1 MTCALKRS
9 LWGLLV
15 GSSLEKGQE
24 WKQGTQVEGGYFSR
38 LGESCGG
45 LIKVEAVEM
54 ERKDDLREAA
64 YDVFGSRLT
73 SVITKGHFP
82 ETPL

>member
-1 MTCALKRS
+1 MESR
-9 LWGLLV
+9 
-15 GSSLEKGQE
+15 
-24 WKQGTQVEGGYFSR
+24 YFSR

-45 LIKVEAVEM
+45 RIKVEAVEM
-54 ERKDDLREAA
+54 ERKDDVREAA

-73 SVITKGHFP
+73 SVITKGRFP